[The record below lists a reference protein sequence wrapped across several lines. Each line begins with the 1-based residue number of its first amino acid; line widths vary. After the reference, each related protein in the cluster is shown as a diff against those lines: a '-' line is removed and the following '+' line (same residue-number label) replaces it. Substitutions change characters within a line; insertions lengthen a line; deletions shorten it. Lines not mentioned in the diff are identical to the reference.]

1 MEASARRADGE
12 LRIAVSDTGPGIAP
26 EDQERIFETFRQ
38 AGDGG
43 AREGSGLGLALSRAF
58 AELHGGR
65 LWVESRLGRG
75 EHVRAG
81 AAAGARRRGRPEP
94 MAGELVLIVDDN
106 ELNLK
111 LLRDVLRFEG
121 YRTCEAATA
130 ESALALAA
138 AEPPDVVLMDVGL
151 PDLSGL
157 EALRAPARGPRRP
170 RTTPVLAVTASAMVG
185 DRERFSRPAS
195 TTTWR
200 SRSACASSSSGCAAS
215 ASRSDVSPAGPHPR
229 GGRHRRQR
237 APARGRPRRRGV
249 RGALG
254 GLRRG
259 GPRCGR
265 RAGEPDVVLLDVLMP
280 GMDGHEVCRRLRADP
295 ATQALPVLMITA
307 GGEQQKMAALEAGAD
322 DFITKPFDRAELLA
336 RVRSLLRIK
345 RYQDTVRAQA
355 AELAALN
362 RTLQAR
368 VAEQVG
374 TIERLGGLRRFLPRQ
389 LADLIVSAGD
399 EAILESHRAEI
410 ALVCA
415 RLRGFP
421 AFSERAEPEE
431 VMDVLREFHEGVG
444 SLIEQAAAT
453 VGSLTG
459 DGLVV
464 YVNDPLTVDEPAWRA
479 VGLAVAMRDL
489 VGRLAAGWRR
499 RGHELSF
506 AAGVALGYAT
516 VGRMGLE
523 GRWEYGPVGPVVHLA
538 EQLAATARP
547 GQVLVSARCHAQV
560 ETRVAAEPVND
571 VRLEGVAAPVSAVAV
586 LAVQGGLRAPGELTP
601 SELEVL
607 RLVADGLRTGP
618 SPSAW

>member
-1 MEASARRADGE
+1 MSPPAR
-12 LRIAVSDTGPGIAP
+12 I
-26 EDQERIFETFRQ
+26 
-38 AGDGG
+38 
-43 AREGSGLGLALSRAF
+43 
-58 AELHGGR
+58 
-65 LWVESRLGRG
+65 
-75 EHVRAG
+75 
-81 AAAGARRRGRPEP
+81 
-94 MAGELVLIVDDN
+94 LVVDDTAAN
-106 ELNLK
+106 VR
-111 LLRDVLRFEG
+111 LLEAVLGPEG
-121 YRTCEAATA
+121 YEVLSAASGPEA
-130 ESALALAA
+130 
-138 AEPPDVVLMDVGL
+138 
-151 PDLSGL
+151 L
-157 EALRAPARGPRRP
+157 EAVAAR
-170 RTTPVLAVTASAMVG
+170 
-185 DRERFSRPAS
+185 
-195 TTTWR
+195 
-200 SRSACASSSSGCAAS
+200 
-215 ASRSDVSPAGPHPR
+215 
-229 GGRHRRQR
+229 
-237 APARGRPRRRGV
+237 
-249 RGALG
+249 
-254 GLRRG
+254 
-259 GPRCGR
+259 
-265 RAGEPDVVLLDVLMP
+265 EPDVVLLDVLMP
-280 GMDGHEVCRRLRADP
+280 GMDGDEVCRRLRAEP
-295 ATQALPVLMITA
+295 ATHALPVLMITA
-307 GGEQQKMAALEAGAD
+307 GGDQQKVAALEAGAD
-322 DFITKPFDRAELLA
+322 DFIAKPFDRAELLA
-336 RVRSLLRIK
+336 RVRSVLRIK

-368 VAEQVG
+368 VDEQVG

-410 ALVCA
+410 ALICA

-464 YVNDPLTVDEPAWRA
+464 YLNDPLTVTEPAWRA
-479 VGLAVAMRDL
+479 VELAVAMRDL
-489 VGRLAAGWRR
+489 VARLAAGWRR
-499 RGHELSF
+499 RSHELSF

-560 ETRVAAEPVND
+560 ETRVAAEPVDD

-601 SELEVL
+601 RELEVL
-607 RLVADGLRTGP
+607 RLMADGLSNRAIAEHLVISEKTAIRHVSNIFMKLDVHNRTEAARTAVERGLIV
-618 SPSAW
+618 